1 MAYSPQHAPLRHSA
15 DVPNGDGAAW
25 RANARVMLQPVAAPS
40 ILGLF
45 GFAAATFI
53 VAAHAAGWYGDRNSP
68 QYLFPFAAMFGG
80 LAQFAAGMWSYRA
93 RDGLATAMHG
103 MWGSFWLAYGLLFLL
118 NAVGA
123 VTIPAQGSF
132 PELGYW
138 FLTLAAITLVGALAA
153 LAENLALFA
162 VLTTLAVGAALLAVG
177 YLVSDGSSWL
187 HSGGWV
193 LVVSA
198 GCAFYTASALMLEG
212 TWGRV
217 VLPLGKPSKRAN
229 VPGGRITDP
238 IEYAAGEPGV
248 RHGQ

>member
-1 MAYSPQHAPLRHSA
+1 MSTHPKIESRPAQV
-15 DVPNGDGAAW
+15 VPNGTGDAW

-53 VAAHAAGWYGDRNSP
+53 VAAHIAGWYGNATSP
-68 QYLFPFAAMFGG
+68 QYLFPFAAFFGG
-80 LAQFAAGMWSYRA
+80 VAQFMAGMWSYRA

-103 MWGSFWLAYGLLFLL
+103 MWGSFWMAYGLLFLL

-123 VTIPAQGSF
+123 LTIPATGAF

-138 FLTLAAITLVGALAA
+138 FLTLCAITAAGALAS
-153 LAENLALFA
+153 LAETLGLTA
-162 VLTTLAVGAALLAVG
+162 VLTTLSVGSGLLAVG
-177 YLVSDGSSWL
+177 YLTGGSSWL
-187 HSGGWV
+187 TAGGWV
-193 LVVSA
+193 LIASA
-198 GCAFYTASALMLEG
+198 VCAFYTASALMLEG

-217 VLPLGKPSKRAN
+217 VLPLGKLRKAAN
-229 VPGGRITDP
+229 LPGGRITDP